1 MKILFSTSS
10 LFPYRVDWLDALG
23 KRADVD
29 VYYMMDSDAARNT
42 AWCAQRPKN
51 CTYTLQKSRKLPR
64 LGNVS
69 VDFIKVLKA
78 KAKDYDLIIL
88 DGYGFASQILNIL
101 YLNSRKL
108 TYYVNID
115 GMVPKSAESRLS
127 RWLKRQ
133 LLPRFPYCLC
143 GAFATNEI
151 LQSYGVKPER
161 IINHPFTSLHAG
173 DIDPTP
179 ATAEEKTALR
189 QALGITEE
197 KVVIS
202 VGRFSYKNGYGKG
215 YDVLLR
221 SAVQMDKDI
230 GWYIIGG
237 EPTEEFARMK
247 QDMGATNVHFVKFLK
262 KEELAQYY
270 KASDVFVLMTVGDVW
285 GLVINEAMAKGLPV
299 ITTDKCVAGLELVTD
314 DDNGYIIPVGDDQA
328 LTDRLNNIL
337 PDADRLAQ
345 MAKRSLER
353 IAPYTI
359 ENMAR
364 LHMEAFEKNLRG

>member
-1 MKILFSTSS
+1 MDKKTVLYLASGVT
-10 LFPYRVDWLDALG
+10 PYRSAFFQALA
-23 KRADVD
+23 KDVELTVLYELRDSLERQWVVAPADE
-29 VYYMMDSDAARNT
+29 
-42 AWCAQRPKN
+42 
-51 CTYTLQKSRKLPR
+51 TLLTEIS
-64 LGNVS
+64 
-69 VDFIKVLKA
+69 LKA
-78 KAKDYDLIIL
+78 WKKKRNSAFCPEVIKYLKRDYDHIVIGGYSTPTGMLAIL
-88 DGYGFASQILNIL
+88 WLKLHRKKFILNA
-101 YLNSRKL
+101 
-108 TYYVNID
+108 D
-115 GMVPKSAESRLS
+115 GGMEKQESRL
-127 RWLKRQ
+127 RERLKRFFISSATCWLSSGDRTTRYLQ
-133 LLPRFPYCLC
+133 HY
-143 GAFATNEI
+143 GAV
-151 LQSYGVKPER
+151 GER
-161 IINHPFTSLHAG
+161 IFQYPFTSLCQADMLQAPPG
-173 DIDPTP
+173 G
-179 ATAEEKTALR
+179 EEKAALR

-202 VGRFSYKNGYGKG
+202 VGRFSYKKGYGKG

-328 LTDRLNNIL
+328 LTDRLNKIL